1 MRTEFHPPRGP
12 WPLTGWAA
20 AGLLSLSAALPA
32 QAGEK
37 QLMPASVPKAYTQ
50 ECGACHTAYPPGLLP
65 AASWQRLMTGLDQ
78 HFGTDASLDEAT
90 VKQLATWLQANAGT
104 YKRVRSEAPPQDR
117 ITQSAWFKRE
127 HRGIDAAVWSHAS
140 VRSAANCAACHSGA
154 ERGNF
159 SERGLRFPAG
169 LDLRYRSAWDD

>member
-1 MRTEFHPPRGP
+1 MHTLIPPIHGP
-12 WPLTGWAA
+12 WPLAAWAA
-20 AGLLSLSAALPA
+20 AGLLSLSAVLPA
-32 QAGEK
+32 YAGEK

-50 ECGACHTAYPPGLLP
+50 ECAACHIAYPPGLLP
-65 AASWQRLMTGLDQ
+65 AASWQRLVTGLDK
-78 HFGTDASLDEAT
+78 HFGTDASLDEAA
-90 VKQLATWLQANAGT
+90 VRQLATWLQANAGT
-104 YKRVRSEAPPQDR
+104 YKRVSETPPQDR

-127 HRGIDAAVWSHAS
+127 HRGIDTAVWSHAS

-169 LDLRYRSAWDD
+169 LDTRYRHAWDD